1 MKKVLFFTMLLFAIV
16 FHAQVTKNYTFRSKE
31 EIKTFSDDVM
41 NSFANNNF
49 KNAYAILRM
58 KWILPENELDQLEG
72 LTFKQMNTVGDRYGK
87 IMSYEFYKDSII
99 NESLLRKIYILK
111 LENIPIVFQFT
122 FYNNGKGWVFNN
134 FQFSDTVDIFQL

>member
-16 FHAQVTKNYTFRSKE
+16 FHAQVAKNYTFKSKE

-122 FYNNGKGWVFNN
+122 FYNNGKGWAFNN

>member
-31 EIKTFSDDVM
+31 EIKAFSEDVM
-41 NSFANNNF
+41 NSFVKNNH
-49 KNAYAILRM
+49 KNAFAILRM
-58 KWILPENELDQLEG
+58 KWRGPENEIDQMEG
-72 LTFKQMNTVGDRYGK
+72 LYNKQMNITGVSYGK
-87 IMSYEFYKDSII
+87 IMSYELYKDSII

-122 FYNNGKGWVFNN
+122 FYNNGKGWVLNN
-134 FQFSDTVDIFQL
+134 FQFSDSVDIFQL